1 MEELCKK
8 QAETIKLLTD
18 AILTN
23 SKQEYIKSI
32 KHICIAII
40 TSFTILICFLVICI
54 LQMIIPKK
62 YAGISIDEID
72 NFVLD
77 LNNSTIKLEVS
88 AYNGSMIKLSR
99 SNNTKIITKERN
111 RGGIIREKRK
121 KFKMRKK
128 N

>member
-62 YAGISIDEID
+62 YQRISIDEID

-88 AYNGSMIKLSR
+88 AYNGSMIKLSI
-99 SNNTKIITKERN
+99 SNNTKIIK
-111 RGGIIREKRK
+111 
-121 KFKMRKK
+121 
-128 N
+128 

>member
-40 TSFTILICFLVICI
+40 TSFTIFICF

>member
-1 MEELCKK
+1 
-8 QAETIKLLTD
+8 
-18 AILTN
+18 
-23 SKQEYIKSI
+23 
-32 KHICIAII
+32 
-40 TSFTILICFLVICI
+40 
-54 LQMIIPKK
+54 MIIPKK

-99 SNNTKIITKERN
+99 SNNTKIIIKERN

-121 KFKMRKK
+121 KFKM
-128 N
+128 

>member
-40 TSFTILICFLVICI
+40 TSFTIFICF

-99 SNNTKIITKERN
+99 SNNTKIIK
-111 RGGIIREKRK
+111 
-121 KFKMRKK
+121 
-128 N
+128 